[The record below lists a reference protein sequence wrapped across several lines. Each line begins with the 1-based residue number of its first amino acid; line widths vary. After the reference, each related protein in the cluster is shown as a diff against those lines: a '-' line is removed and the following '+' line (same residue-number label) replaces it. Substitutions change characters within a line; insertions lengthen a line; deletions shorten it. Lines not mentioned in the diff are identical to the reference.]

1 MNMLKECHLQAADTS
16 VAAREHAAR
25 VGTQL
30 YSQAADQAA
39 VARDQAAQ
47 ALGEGIDRVRRRS
60 SASQGCHAP
69 AAAHMRSA
77 CCDTDLLMI
86 CTGFGKSACSRG
98 CIHAVSDMQIACVAS
113 FSVVP
118 P

>member
-1 MNMLKECHLQAADTS
+1 MHVETVLDLQAADTS

-47 ALGEGIDRVRRRS
+47 ALGEGIDRVRRCFFCLIGLPRNR
-60 SASQGCHAP
+60 AAMRWQLRTCGAP
-69 AAAHMRSA
+69 AV
-77 CCDTDLLMI
+77 TMI
-86 CTGFGKSACSRG
+86 C
-98 CIHAVSDMQIACVAS
+98 
-113 FSVVP
+113 
-118 P
+118 